1 MSQFQR
7 LLQDCGVNPQLYNE
21 MIDLME
27 VNTLPASEFI
37 PLAKDESTRRTI
49 IICIIECRYKFNY
62 LSFNNES

>member
-7 LLQDCGVNPQLYNE
+7 LLQDCGVDPQLYNE

-37 PLAKDESTRRTI
+37 PLVKDESMRRRTYVNI
-49 IICIIECRYKFNY
+49 LDSRY
-62 LSFNNES
+62 

>member
-27 VNTLPASEFI
+27 VNILPASEFI
-37 PLAKDESTRRTI
+37 PLGKDESTRH
-49 IICIIECRYKFNY
+49 KV
-62 LSFNNES
+62 LSGDRI